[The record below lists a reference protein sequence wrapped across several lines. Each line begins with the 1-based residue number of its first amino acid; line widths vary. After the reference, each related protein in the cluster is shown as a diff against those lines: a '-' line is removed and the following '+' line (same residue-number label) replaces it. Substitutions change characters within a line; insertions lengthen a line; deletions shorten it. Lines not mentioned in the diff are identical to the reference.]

1 MLKELL
7 RFQDK
12 NPRKVI
18 GLMSGT
24 SVDGIDACLADISGN
39 GTDTKVHVLAFD
51 TYPYDAATRTA
62 ILDACN
68 PATGTVDKICPLNFY
83 LGKLFA
89 EAAKSIAARAGV
101 AIADVDLIGSHG
113 QTIYHLPNPQ
123 ASTSPGGTRSTLQI
137 GEPSVI
143 AQETGVM
150 TVADFRP
157 RDMAAGGQ
165 GAPLVPYADFILF
178 RSREKGRALQN
189 IGGIANV
196 TFIPKDC
203 AIDDIIAFDTGPG
216 NMIIDRVAERI
227 TNHQCTFDKDGNM
240 AAGGRVHDG
249 LLKELRGHPYLSKPP
264 PKTTGRE
271 EFGRSFADKLYD
283 DAARSGIKGIDVLA
297 TVTAFTA
304 YTIADSY
311 NKWILS
317 VHQLSEVI
325 LSGGGCHNRT
335 LVRFLDH
342 YLGPSIA
349 IHTLDAFGIAPSV
362 RESLAFAILAHETIS
377 GNCNNVPGATGARE
391 AVVMGKIVPGGR

>member
-1 MLKELL
+1 
-7 RFQDK
+7 
-12 NPRKVI
+12 
-18 GLMSGT
+18 MSGT
-24 SVDGIDACLADISGN
+24 SVDGIDACLADISGH
-39 GTDTKVHVLAFD
+39 GMDTKVSVLAFD
-51 TYPYDAATRTA
+51 TYPYDTATRTA

-68 PATGTVDKICPLNFY
+68 PATGSVDKICPLNFY

-101 AIADVDLIGSHG
+101 AIADVDLVGSHG

-123 ASTSPGGTRSTLQI
+123 PSTSPGGTRSTLQI

-196 TFIPKDC
+196 TFMPKGC
-203 AIDDIIAFDTGPG
+203 AIEDIVAFDTGPG

-227 TNHQCTFDKDGNM
+227 TSHQYTFDKDGDM
-240 AAGGRVHDG
+240 AAGGTVCDG
-249 LLKELRGHPYLSKPP
+249 LLKELIKHPYLSKQP

-271 EFGRSFADKLYD
+271 EFGRVFADNLYE
-283 DAARSGIKGIDVLA
+283 DAVRSGIKGVDVLA

-311 NKWILS
+311 NKWILPS
-317 VHQLSEVI
+317 RQLSEVI

-335 LVRFLDH
+335 LVKFLAH
-342 YLGPSIA
+342 YLNPSIA
-349 IHTLDAFGIAPSV
+349 VHSLEAFGIAPNV
-362 RESLAFAILAHETIS
+362 RESLAFAILAYETVN

-391 AVVMGKIVPGGR
+391 AVVMGKIVPGRR